1 MQGIQGLPIEPDQPV
16 ELEDRA
22 APRFTLL
29 IRTAKLVVEDRQYLC
44 VVRDI
49 SASGAS
55 IRSFHELPEGKR
67 MAIEFQNGDLHPV
80 ELIWQKPGEAGFQ
93 FLVPIEVDAI
103 VAGYGDF
110 PKRDLRFDIELPVT
124 LNTNG
129 RQLQAQLVNLSRQGG
144 SIETSDSLM
153 IDQPIRMEARGVPEI
168 EARVRWRKDGCYG
181 LVFDTTFSLANL
193 AILIR
198 NLHGRGERCQQS
210 SSDRRADNS
219 AATPPSAIS
228 HSR

>member
-1 MQGIQGLPIEPDQPV
+1 MQGIQGLPI

-67 MAIEFQNGDLHPV
+67 MAIEFQNGDLHPA
-80 ELIWQKPGEAGFQ
+80 ELVWQKPGEAGFQ
-93 FLVPIEVDAI
+93 FLVPIEVDNI
-103 VAGYGDF
+103 VAGYGEF
-110 PKRDLRFDIELPVT
+110 PKRDLRFDIQLPVT
-124 LNTNG
+124 LNTHG
-129 RQLQAQLVNLSRQGG
+129 RQIQAQLVNLSRQGG
-144 SIETSDSLM
+144 SIKTPDNLM

-198 NLHGRGERCQQS
+198 NLHGRGERCEQARSGRLANHSTAIQT
-210 SSDRRADNS
+210 D
-219 AATPPSAIS
+219 AIS
-228 HSR
+228 HLR